1 MPGAPGDHEPPRPP
15 RAPRGRKL
23 AFALLVAAGIG
34 AALALA
40 PRARK
45 SRRVSG
51 VPAGAQHLD
60 ARVVARQ
67 PDAAAEDATAP
78 EDAAPD
84 AAAPTAPSEPYVE
97 LDGGTLRERNDVL
110 ITNMQHVL

>member
-1 MPGAPGDHEPPRPP
+1 MPGAPGDHEPPGPP

-51 VPAGAQHLD
+51 GPAGAQHLD

-67 PDAAAEDATAP
+67 PDAAP
-78 EDAAPD
+78 EDAATD